1 MKKIYMD
8 QAATSF
14 PKAPGVIEAM
24 IDFMSQVGTNINR
37 GSYENAYETAEIV
50 YETRELLCKLFDFTP
65 LTDNAKNVIF
75 TPNITYALN
84 FIIKGYLKTG
94 DHVLVSSME
103 HNAVMRPLVQLQ
115 KDRGITFDR
124 IPCTKEGE
132 LQIEVIESMIQ
143 KNTKA
148 IIMTHGSN
156 VCGTLMP
163 IKEVGEIAHR
173 YGLKFIVDSAQTAGT
188 FPISMGDMHIDAL
201 AFTGH
206 KGLLGPQGIGGFLI
220 TDEMADQMTPLVTG
234 GTGSISD
241 TEETPTFL
249 PDKFEA
255 GTLNLPGIM
264 GLHRSLNF
272 LEEVGIDQICEKE
285 LKLTQQFIDGVSKI
299 EGIRIIGKTTCEN
312 RSAVVSLQTDNLDEA
327 ILAFRLD
334 QEYQIMTR
342 VGIHCAPNAHK
353 TLGTFP
359 EGTIR
364 FSFGHSN
371 TEEEVNYATKSIK
384 EICLQAIEES
394 GI

>member
-14 PKAPGVIEAM
+14 PKAPGVIETM
-24 IDFMSQVGTNINR
+24 VEFMSQVGTNINR

-50 YETRELLCKLFDFTP
+50 YETREQLCKLFHFEP
-65 LTDNAKNVIF
+65 LADNVKNVIF

-84 FIIKGYLKTG
+84 FIIKGYLQTG

-124 IPCTKEGE
+124 IPCTKKGE
-132 LQIEVIESMIQ
+132 IQIDAIESMIQ

-148 IIMTHGSN
+148 IIMTHSSN

-163 IKEVGEIAHR
+163 IKEIGEIAYR

-188 FPISMGDMHIDAL
+188 FPISMRDMHIDAL

-220 TDEMADQMTPLVTG
+220 TDEMADQMTPLITG

-264 GLHRSLNF
+264 GLHRSLKYI
-272 LEEVGIDQICEKE
+272 EEVGINNIRERE

-299 EGIRIIGKTTCEN
+299 EGIRMIGKTTCEN

-342 VGIHCAPNAHK
+342 VGMHCAPNAHK

-371 TEEEVNYATKSIK
+371 TEEEVNEAIKAIK
-384 EICLQAIEES
+384 EICL
-394 GI
+394 

>member
-1 MKKIYMD
+1 MD

-14 PKAPGVIEAM
+14 PKAPGVIEGM
-24 IDFMSQVGTNINR
+24 VEFMSQVGTNINR

-50 YETRELLCKLFDFTP
+50 YETREQLCNFFDFTP
-65 LTDNAKNVIF
+65 LAGNAKNVIF
-75 TPNITYALN
+75 TPGITYALN
-84 FIIKGYLKTG
+84 FIIKGYLQTG

-115 KDRGITFDR
+115 KDRGITFSR

-132 LQIEVIESMIQ
+132 LQRDAIETMIQ
-143 KNTKA
+143 NNTKA

-163 IKEVGEIAHR
+163 IKEVGEISHR

-188 FPISMGDMHIDAL
+188 FPISMRDMHIDAL

-264 GLHRSLNF
+264 GLHRSLNY
-272 LEEVGIDQICEKE
+272 LEKSRIDQIRENE
-285 LKLTQQFIDGVSKI
+285 LKLTQQFIDGLSEIK
-299 EGIRIIGKTTCEN
+299 GIHIIGKTTCEN
-312 RSAVVSLQTDNLDEA
+312 RSAVVSLQTDTLDEA

-334 QEYQIMTR
+334 QEYHIMTR
-342 VGIHCAPNAHK
+342 VGMHCSPNAHK

-364 FSFGHSN
+364 FSFGYSN
-371 TEEEVNYATKSIK
+371 TEEEVNYAIKAIK
-384 EICLQAIEES
+384 ECYESNRTKPKAIPTK
-394 GI
+394 

>member
-24 IDFMSQVGTNINR
+24 VEFMTQVGTNINR
-37 GSYENAYETAEIV
+37 GSYENAYETAGVV
-50 YETRELLCKLFDFTP
+50 YETREQLCKLFDFGP
-65 LTDNAKNVIF
+65 IEDKAKNVIF

-84 FIIKGYLKTG
+84 FIIKGYLKSG

-103 HNAVMRPLVQLQ
+103 HNALMRPLVQLQ

-132 LQIEVIESMIQ
+132 LQVEVIEALIQ

-156 VCGTLMP
+156 LCGTLMP
-163 IKEVGEIAHR
+163 IKEVGAIAHNH
-173 YGLKFIVDSAQTAGT
+173 GIKFIVDSAQTAGT
-188 FPISMGDMHIDAL
+188 FPISMKDMHIDAL

-220 TDEMADQMTPLVTG
+220 TDEMADEMTPLITG

-255 GTLNLPGIM
+255 GTLNLPGII
-264 GLHRSLNF
+264 GLHRSLKY
-272 LEEVGIDQICEKE
+272 LEEVGIDKIREKE
-285 LKLTQQFIDGVSKI
+285 LKLTQQFIDGVSNI
-299 EGIRIIGKTTCEN
+299 EGIRIIGKTTCKD
-312 RSAVVSLQTDNLDEA
+312 RSSVVSLQTTNLDEA

-342 VGIHCAPNAHK
+342 VGMHCAPNAHK

-364 FSFGHSN
+364 FSFGYSN
-371 TEEEVNYATKSIK
+371 TEEEVEYAIK
-384 EICLQAIEES
+384 AIE
-394 GI
+394 GICIQNQN

>member
-14 PKAPGVIEAM
+14 PKAPGVIETM
-24 IDFMSQVGTNINR
+24 VEFMSQVGSNINR

-50 YETRELLCKLFDFTP
+50 YETREQLCKLFHFEP
-65 LTDNAKNVIF
+65 LADKIKNVIF

-84 FIIKGYLKTG
+84 FIIKGYLQTG

-124 IPCTKEGE
+124 IPCTKKGE
-132 LQIEVIESMIQ
+132 LQIEAIERMLQ

-148 IIMTHGSN
+148 IIMTHSSN

-163 IKEVGEIAHR
+163 MKEVGEIAYR

-188 FPISMGDMHIDAL
+188 FPISMRDMHIDAL

-220 TDEMADQMTPLVTG
+220 TDEMADQMTPLITG

-264 GLHRSLNF
+264 GLHRSLKYI
-272 LEEVGIDQICEKE
+272 EEVGINNIRERE
-285 LKLTQQFIDGVSKI
+285 LKLTQQFIDGISKI
-299 EGIRIIGKTTCEN
+299 QGIRIIGNTTCEN

-342 VGIHCAPNAHK
+342 VGMHCAPNAHK

-371 TEEEVNYATKSIK
+371 TEEEVNEAIK
-384 EICLQAIEES
+384 AIEECCVS
-394 GI
+394 N

>member
-24 IDFMSQVGTNINR
+24 IEFMSQVGTNINR
-37 GSYENAYETAEIV
+37 GSYENAYETAGIV
-50 YETRELLCKLFDFTP
+50 YETREQLCKLFDFTP
-65 LTDNAKNVIF
+65 LADNAKNVIF

-84 FIIKGYLKTG
+84 FIIKGYLQTG

-103 HNAVMRPLVQLQ
+103 HNAIMRPLVQLQ

-132 LQIEVIESMIQ
+132 LQIEAIESMIQ

-163 IKEVGEIAHR
+163 IKEVGEIAHI

-188 FPISMGDMHIDAL
+188 FPISMNDMHIDAL

-241 TEETPTFL
+241 TEETPAFL

-264 GLHRSLNF
+264 GLHRSLKY
-272 LEEVGIDQICEKE
+272 LEEVGIEQIRQKE
-285 LKLTQQFIDGVSKI
+285 LALAQQFIDGISKI
-299 EGIRIIGKTTCEN
+299 KGIRIIGKTTSEN

-342 VGIHCAPNAHK
+342 VGMHCAPNAHK
-353 TLGTFP
+353 ILGTFP

-364 FSFGHSN
+364 FSFGHNN
-371 TEEEVNYATKSIK
+371 TEEEVNYIIKAIK
-384 EICLQAIEES
+384 EICF
-394 GI
+394 

>member
-1 MKKIYMD
+1 MD

-14 PKAPGVIEAM
+14 PKSPGVIEAM
-24 IDFMSQVGTNINR
+24 VEFMSQVGTNINR
-37 GSYENAYETAEIV
+37 GSYEDAYETAGIV
-50 YETRELLCKLFDFTP
+50 YETREQLCKLFDFAPITEK
-65 LTDNAKNVIF
+65 AKNVIF

-84 FIIKGYLKTG
+84 FIIKGYLQSG

-124 IPCTKEGE
+124 IPCTRKGE
-132 LQIEVIESMIQ
+132 LQLDAVEAMIQ

-156 VCGTLMP
+156 LCGTLMP

-173 YGLKFIVDSAQTAGT
+173 KGLKFVVDSAQTAGA
-188 FPISMGDMHIDAL
+188 FPISMKDMHIDAL

-206 KGLLGPQGIGGFLI
+206 KSLLGPQGIGGFLV
-220 TDEMADQMTPLVTG
+220 TDEMANQMNPLVTG

-241 TEETPTFL
+241 TEETPAFL

-255 GTLNLPGIM
+255 GTLNLPGII
-264 GLHRSLNF
+264 GLHRSLKY
-272 LEEVGIDQICEKE
+272 LEEVGMDQIREKE
-285 LKLTQQFIDGVSKI
+285 LRLTQQFIDGVSKI
-299 EGIRIIGKTTCEN
+299 KGIRIIGKTTCEN
-312 RSAVVSLQTDNLDEA
+312 RSAVVSIQTDNLDEA
-327 ILAFRLD
+327 VLAFRLD

-342 VGIHCAPNAHK
+342 VGMHCAPNAHK

-364 FSFGHSN
+364 FSFGYSN
-371 TEEEVNYATKSIK
+371 TKEEVEYAIK
-384 EICLQAIEES
+384 AIEE
-394 GI
+394 ICQNCCERN

>member
-14 PKAPGVIEAM
+14 PKGSGVIEAM
-24 IDFMSQVGTNINR
+24 IEFMSQVGTNINR
-37 GSYENAYETAEIV
+37 GSYEDAYETAGIV
-50 YETRELLCKLFDFTP
+50 YETREQLCKLFDFGP
-65 LTDNAKNVIF
+65 LANKAKNVIF
-75 TPNITYALN
+75 TTNITYALN
-84 FIIKGYLKTG
+84 FIIKGYLQTG

-103 HNAVMRPLVQLQ
+103 HNAIMRPLVQLQ
-115 KDRGITFDR
+115 RDRRITFDR

-132 LQIEVIESMIQ
+132 LQIDAIENMIQ

-148 IIMTHGSN
+148 IIMIHGSN

-163 IKEVGEIAHR
+163 IKEVGEITQR
-173 YGLKFIVDSAQTAGT
+173 YGLKFVLDSAQTAGT
-188 FPISMGDMHIDAL
+188 FPISMKDMHIDAL

-220 TDEMADQMTPLVTG
+220 TDEMADQMTPLITG

-264 GLHRSLNF
+264 GLHRSLKY
-272 LEEVGIDQICEKE
+272 LEEVGIDQIRDKE
-285 LKLTQQFIDGVSKI
+285 LKLTKQFIDGVSKI
-299 EGIRIIGKTTCEN
+299 EGIKIVGKTTCEN
-312 RSAVVSLQTDNLDEA
+312 RSAVVSIQADNIDEA
-327 ILAFRLD
+327 ILSFRLD

-342 VGIHCAPNAHK
+342 VGMHCAPNAHK

-364 FSFGHSN
+364 FSFGYSN
-371 TEEEVNYATKSIK
+371 TEEEVNYAIKAIK
-384 EICLQAIEES
+384 EICLHTIE
-394 GI
+394 